1 MPFHTVDPFKK
12 NNAYKQIGNRSKN
25 DLNKQ
30 KNRMPKK
37 LFKNKKSK
45 KQHYFET
52 DFVIKQTVKDLK
64 NMGIIGNSIK
74 AEFTQQIENTQ
85 INLTN
90 INQIE
95 QIIEPII
102 TKILETDNDINY
114 IPKLIMI

>member
-30 KNRMPKK
+30 KNRIPKK

-45 KQHYFET
+45 KQHYFEN

-74 AEFTQQIENTQ
+74 AEFTPLEKTNETIKQIEK
-85 INLTN
+85 
-90 INQIE
+90 
-95 QIIEPII
+95 IIEPII
-102 TKILETDNDINY
+102 TKILETENDFNY
-114 IPKLIMI
+114 IPNLLLI